1 MGVAM
6 LGGLLGV
13 DAFIDNQQRANSMT
27 RWAYLDGV
35 AHGATALA
43 VTAPIWLRL
52 PARMWLKYF
61 FVAGLLGGLIDLDH
75 IVAAG
80 SFELEELITQPTRP
94 PTHSLTFALTLA
106 VTGALVMKDRL
117 MGWVIFVTL
126 ASHVVRDA
134 SGFHTPL
141 FWPLSRPHS
150 MPHWLYLVTEV
161 LLLYASFYV
170 ARKTPRE
177 QSA

>member
-1 MGVAM
+1 M
-6 LGGLLGV
+6 LGGLLWV

-43 VTAPIWLRL
+43 VTAPIWLRRPL
-52 PARMWLKYF
+52 GKWLKYF

-75 IVAAG
+75 YVAAG
-80 SFELEELITQPTRP
+80 SFALEDLITQPTRP
-94 PTHSLTFALTLA
+94 PTHSLTFAAALA
-106 VTGALVMKDRL
+106 VASTLVMKDRL

-141 FWPLSRPHS
+141 FWPLDRPHS
-150 MPHWLYLVTEV
+150 MPHWLYLLIEV

-170 ARKTPRE
+170 SRKMPKE